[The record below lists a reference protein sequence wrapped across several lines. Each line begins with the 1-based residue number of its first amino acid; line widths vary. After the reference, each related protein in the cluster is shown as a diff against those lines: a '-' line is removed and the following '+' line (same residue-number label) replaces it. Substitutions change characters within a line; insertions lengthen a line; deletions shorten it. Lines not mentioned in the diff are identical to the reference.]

1 MPQSHPTGKMSFI
14 PAATGAVQ
22 PLTKDSETY
31 FALSL
36 DKMAGLLV
44 STQVKADFR
53 LRLFNLEN
61 PSNNQVLADALTV
74 AFAPNERIVFSSAMS
89 GNDEIWSIN
98 ADGSEQRQLTND
110 AADDT
115 SPVSPDGKK
124 FAVAQGSWRHD
135 AVLMKGLR

>member
-1 MPQSHPTGKMSFI
+1 L
-14 PAATGAVQ
+14 V
-22 PLTKDSETY
+22 

-36 DKMAGLLV
+36 DKLAGLLV
-44 STQVKADFR
+44 STQVKPDFR

-115 SPVSPDGKK
+115 SPVSPDRKK